1 MSPSASQRPDPTAA
15 RWLRAVADPPQES
28 LDDLE
33 SGERVA
39 REVRHELVIE
49 ASFDRAEA
57 YARLGDFGRALEWLD
72 HAAAVSGG
80 LTPAYRQQRAHW
92 VRAAAVPRMPAG
104 GERRK
109 RAAAT
114 TR

>member
-1 MSPSASQRPDPTAA
+1 MSIPSSQRPDPTAV
-15 RWLRAVADPPQES
+15 RWPRGVPDLPQES

-33 SGERVA
+33 WRERVA

-57 YARLGDFGRALEWLD
+57 CARLRDFEHALEWLD

-80 LTPAYRQQRAHW
+80 LTPAYRTQRAHW
-92 VRAAAVPRMPAG
+92 VRAAAVRRMPAG
-104 GERRK
+104 GERTK